1 MHLITLKDWSSG
13 DIHQV
18 VERGLAV
25 KSNPQHYAGAI
36 AGRTVALLFQKTST
50 RTRCAG
56 EIGATQLGGHALYLD
71 WQNTNFGLA
80 DLGDEFRVLS
90 SYSDFIVARL
100 LEHADILRAAE
111 ASQVPLMNGCCN
123 RYHPLQA
130 LTDLMTLQESFGK
143 LEGLRLTYVG
153 VLNNVANSL
162 IAAGIKVGMH
172 VTCVC
177 PEINA
182 AARDDEL
189 YAEATRLGLYE
200 YTEQLHPAL
209 EKSDAIYTDTWID
222 MEFFG
227 EPKFA
232 EEKERRV
239 ELFQPYQLN
248 RKLLADLDLK
258 ILHCLPAHHGYE
270 IEGALLHDERS
281 LIFTQAENRL
291 HSQKAVML
299 KLAGA
304 LS

>member
-1 MHLITLKDWSSG
+1 MHLITLKEWSSE
-13 DIHQV
+13 DVLQV
-18 VERGLAV
+18 VEQSLAL
-25 KSNPQHYAGAI
+25 KNDPQRYAESLS
-36 AGRTVALLFQKTST
+36 GRSVALLFQKTST
-50 RTRCAG
+50 RTRCAA
-56 EIGATQLGGHALYLD
+56 EIGAAQLGGHALYLD

-90 SYSDFIVARL
+90 SYADFIVARL
-100 LEHADILRAAE
+100 LEHADVRRAAE

-130 LTDLMTLQESFGK
+130 LTDLMTLQESFGR

-162 IAAGIKVGMH
+162 VAAGIKVGMH
-172 VTCVC
+172 ITCVC

-189 YAEATRLGLYE
+189 YAAAASQGLYQH
-200 YTEQLHPAL
+200 TEDLRPAL
-209 EKSDAIYTDTWID
+209 EHSDAVYTDTWID
-222 MEFFG
+222 MEFFA

-232 EEKERRV
+232 SEKERRV
-239 ELFQPYQLN
+239 QLFQPYQLN
-248 RKLLADLDLK
+248 RELIADLDLK

-299 KLAGA
+299 KLADA